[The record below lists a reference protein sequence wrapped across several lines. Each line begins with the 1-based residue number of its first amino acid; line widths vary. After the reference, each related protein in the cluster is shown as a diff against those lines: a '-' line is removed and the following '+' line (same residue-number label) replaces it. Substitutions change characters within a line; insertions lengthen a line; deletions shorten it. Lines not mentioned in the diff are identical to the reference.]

1 MPGQQW
7 EGRPGEQLCRPWK
20 GAQGHLTGN
29 STILGTW
36 SMSHKWGKGKHG
48 LGGLH
53 THHAAARGMDRG
65 KPQWGLLTQ
74 GTGQWLGL
82 LRFQRELDA
91 GCQRDGPDSLTQS
104 HIQ

>member
-1 MPGQQW
+1 M
-7 EGRPGEQLCRPWK
+7 
-20 GAQGHLTGN
+20 A
-29 STILGTW
+29 
-36 SMSHKWGKGKHG
+36 HKWGKGKRG

-91 GCQRDGPDSLTQS
+91 GCQRD
-104 HIQ
+104 